1 MIISHKYKFVFIH
14 IPKTAGTFVTEL
26 LLSLDKDAINLYS
39 DDNNG
44 HQTFFLIKQMKIYDT
59 IKNYTFF
66 TIIRNPIDK
75 LISWYNFTKN
85 YESFS
90 SMLEHPDVVN
100 GCTNNIYLYTLHEHN
115 ITNDPKIILI
125 KLENLKEQLLIL
137 FKQLNIDTTNINI
150 NSFFENKINVS
161 DKLFTKENLKQ
172 NNETTNI
179 IKNKILNNKALIEE
193 LYYYNLYT

>member
-1 MIISHKYKFVFIH
+1 M
-14 IPKTAGTFVTEL
+14 
-26 LLSLDKDAINLYS
+26 N
-39 DDNNG
+39 
-44 HQTFFLIKQMKIYDT
+44 IYYT

-75 LISWYNFTKN
+75 LISWYNFSKK

-90 SMLEHPDVVN
+90 SMLEDPYMD
-100 GCTNNIYLYTLHEHN
+100 TDFPNNIYYFTLYQHN

-137 FKQLNIDTTNINI
+137 FKQLNIDTTNID
-150 NSFFENKINVS
+150 SFFENKINASV
-161 DKLFTKENLKQ
+161 KLFTAEYLKQ
-172 NNETTNI
+172 NTETTNI
-179 IKNKILNNKALIEE
+179 IKNKILNNKVLIEE